1 MTALMTLFALAAGF
15 AVLCIVA
22 VTGIALLKLTFKII
36 LLPLKLLLLPF
47 VLLAV
52 LVKVVLFF
60 AVGVTLF
67 ALLIPVAIIGALLL
81 GPFLILAGVR

>member
-1 MTALMTLFALAAGF
+1 M
-15 AVLCIVA
+15 
-22 VTGIALLKLTFKII
+22 
-36 LLPLKLLLLPF
+36 
-47 VLLAV
+47 LLAV